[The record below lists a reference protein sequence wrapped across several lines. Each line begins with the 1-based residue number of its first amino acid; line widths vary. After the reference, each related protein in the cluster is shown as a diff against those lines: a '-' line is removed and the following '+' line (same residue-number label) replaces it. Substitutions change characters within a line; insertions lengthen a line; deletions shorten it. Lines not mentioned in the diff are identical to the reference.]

1 MMTMMEARALVEAE
15 AELEA
20 ARDARWVAA
29 LEAAAVAE
37 VAEETVAKA
46 WAAVDSALG
55 EQNVEEALNARHVA
69 QDALEERA
77 KTQRKVFHATRI
89 VALREVEAEAAADA
103 LWDAAAAV
111 VEEREPE
118 MEWDAAALASS
129 EANAAWAKAKEELGA
144 ALEVAARTAG

>member
-29 LEAAAVAE
+29 LEAAAASE

-77 KTQRKVFHATRI
+77 KMQRKVFHATR
-89 VALREVEAEAAADA
+89 VVTLREAEAEAAADA
-103 LWDAAAAV
+103 LW
-111 VEEREPE
+111 E
-118 MEWDAAALASS
+118 
-129 EANAAWAKAKEELGA
+129 
-144 ALEVAARTAG
+144 ARTAGRELVL